1 MSQSVDT
8 RQLQAFS
15 QRLERLLKEC
25 PEKRKEL
32 HDRLAEMAQEEVD
45 RQIDVRLN
53 GDTGK
58 IKGWQESEVG
68 SKGGYAAVRPIE
80 GKMPPN
86 GRGKAYAYGHITN
99 AIENGHRVRMA
110 EVESERRR
118 AGRSRMLAV
127 DGRFFYDSAEIILR
141 IKVPK
146 EIEKFVQ
153 YITGELR

>member
-1 MSQSVDT
+1 
-8 RQLQAFS
+8 
-15 QRLERLLKEC
+15 
-25 PEKRKEL
+25 
-32 HDRLAEMAQEEVD
+32 
-45 RQIDVRLN
+45 
-53 GDTGK
+53 
-58 IKGWQESEVG
+58 
-68 SKGGYAAVRPIE
+68 
-80 GKMPPN
+80 MPPN